1 AGLERGH
8 ERALLVVALRVDVD
22 LPLPVELPGDGAAR
36 AEGAAVLVHRE
47 AEIRDGPVR
56 VVGQRLDIERSTA
69 MAVPLVRDL
78 LVLDALELA
87 RALLDG
93 ALDVLRG
100 HVRGLR
106 RVDGEAQPRIH
117 PRIAATGTRRDRDLA
132 DQLRELLPPT
142 SVVDRL
148 LALDLRPFAVSCH
161 GRTSSSSG
169 LLPDGCRCLTRW
181 VHAPNIR
188 AAEDAKQRRC
198 IDLQVC
204 TVHSDGRR
212 VRPHRAREAR
222 CSRIDPALT
231 RPLPA
236 GTCSAGSAAPQSGS
250 SSRRT
255 DT

>member
-1 AGLERGH
+1 DHVLRNHGELSGLDLDASLAQPFLHLREARHARRDDELIVGLLHVLRADLERGH

-148 LALDLRPFAVSCH
+148 LALDLRPFAVS
-161 GRTSSSSG
+161 
-169 LLPDGCRCLTRW
+169 
-181 VHAPNIR
+181 
-188 AAEDAKQRRC
+188 
-198 IDLQVC
+198 
-204 TVHSDGRR
+204 
-212 VRPHRAREAR
+212 
-222 CSRIDPALT
+222 
-231 RPLPA
+231 
-236 GTCSAGSAAPQSGS
+236 
-250 SSRRT
+250 
-255 DT
+255 